1 MKKKILISD
10 SFAEEGLEILR
21 KNANFDV
28 VYSPGLKEDELCA
41 AIVDADALIIR
52 SASVVTEKVF
62 NAATKLSA
70 VARAGVGTDNIDK
83 KVAAEKG
90 ILVMNAPGGNS
101 VSTAELAFGFMFAL
115 ARTIPQ
121 ANATMKAGVWEKKKF
136 AKGARIAG
144 KTAAV
149 IGLGR
154 IGVAFA
160 KRCKACD
167 MDVIGYDPMLSA
179 DQISKLGVKP
189 VSLETMWK
197 EADFISVHVPL
208 TPDTKGM
215 IGAKEIAMMKPS
227 TRLINCARGGVMD
240 EQAVADAVKEGR
252 LAGAAFDVYTE
263 EPPKDS
269 PFVAVENII
278 MTPHLGASTVEAQ
291 VEVAVETAEE
301 VADFLLTGAIKNA
314 VVMPKK

>member
-1 MKKKILISD
+1 MKKILISD
-10 SFAEEGLEILR
+10 SFDNEGLEILK
-21 KNANFDV
+21 KNSNFNV
-28 VYSPGLKEDELCA
+28 VYSPGLSEDELCA
-41 AIVDADALIIR
+41 AVVDADALIIR
-52 SASVVTEKVF
+52 SASNVTEKVF
-62 NAATKLSA
+62 AAATKLSV

-83 KVAAEKG
+83 KVAADKG

-101 VSTAELAFGFMFAL
+101 VSTAELAFGYMFAL
-115 ARTIPQ
+115 ARAIPQ
-121 ANATMKAGVWEKKKF
+121 ANAAMKAGVWEKKKF

-154 IGVAFA
+154 IGACLA

-167 MDVIGYDPMLSA
+167 MEVIGYDPFLKD
-179 DQISKLGVKP
+179 DQIAKLGVKP
-189 VSLETMWK
+189 ASLETIWK

-208 TPDTKGM
+208 TPETKGM
-215 IGAKEIAMMKPS
+215 ISTKEIAMMKPS
-227 TRLINCARGGVMD
+227 TRLINCARGGIMD
-240 EQAVADAVKEGR
+240 EQAVAAAVTEGR

-263 EPPKDS
+263 EPPKNS
-269 PFVAVENII
+269 PFTAVENIL

-291 VEVAVETAEE
+291 IEVAIETAEE

>member
-1 MKKKILISD
+1 MKKILISD
-10 SFAEEGLEILR
+10 SFDNEGLEILK
-21 KNANFDV
+21 KNSNFNV
-28 VYSPGLKEDELCA
+28 VYSPGLSEDELCA
-41 AIVDADALIIR
+41 AVVDADALIIR
-52 SASVVTEKVF
+52 SASNVTAKVF
-62 NAATKLSA
+62 AAAAKLSV

-83 KVAAEKG
+83 KVAADKG

-101 VSTAELAFGFMFAL
+101 VSTAELAFGYMFAL
-115 ARTIPQ
+115 ARAIPQ
-121 ANATMKAGVWEKKKF
+121 ANAAMKAGVWEKKKF

-144 KTAAV
+144 KTAAI

-154 IGVAFA
+154 IGACLA

-167 MDVIGYDPMLSA
+167 MEVIGYDPFLKD
-179 DQISKLGVKP
+179 DQIAKLGVKP
-189 VSLETMWK
+189 ASLETIWK

-208 TPDTKGM
+208 TPETKGM
-215 IGAKEIAMMKPS
+215 ISTKEIAMMKPS
-227 TRLINCARGGVMD
+227 TRLINCARGGIMD
-240 EQAVADAVKEGR
+240 EQAVAAAVTEGR

-263 EPPKDS
+263 EPPKNS
-269 PFVAVENII
+269 PFTAVENIL

-291 VEVAVETAEE
+291 IEVAIETAEE